1 MNILTEQQISS
12 SIPMRKISEE
22 DERTADTAP
31 DHISTSDASEA
42 DTNNSQPPLLDFVGA
57 TCLASAWFTSCF
69 PCAVVDIN
77 DSDDYVVDKISRENA
92 MNVMYNNNLQAS
104 PGNNSL
110 AVTPESSPVK
120 TGENSRGKEN
130 DVMYISVSPSD
141 GSIHNIPSVIEEDG
155 SDEDENMAEVSLDDD
170 DDLPQKGLGIDMP
183 VLEEPTDVVMDNT
196 GSEPQISS
204 PPRKKKLSM
213 RKLFG
218 KKSKA

>member
-1 MNILTEQQISS
+1 MNNSS

-120 TGENSRGKEN
+120 PGENSGTKEN

-155 SDEDENMAEVSLDDD
+155 SDEDQNMDEVSLDDD
-170 DDLPQKGLGIDMP
+170 NDFPRKGLGIDMP
-183 VLEEPTDVVMDNT
+183 VLEEPTDVVMDNA

-218 KKSKA
+218 KKSRA

>member
-1 MNILTEQQISS
+1 
-12 SIPMRKISEE
+12 MRKISEE

-77 DSDDYVVDKISRENA
+77 DSDDYVIDKISRENA
-92 MNVMYNNNLQAS
+92 MNVMYNNNNLQAS

-120 TGENSRGKEN
+120 PGEVSGTKEN

-155 SDEDENMAEVSLDDD
+155 SDEDADMMDEVSLDDD
-170 DDLPQKGLGIDMP
+170 GKFSKGLGIDMP
-183 VLEEPTDVVMDNT
+183 VLEEPADVFMDNT
-196 GSEPQISS
+196 SREPQISS

-218 KKSKA
+218 KKNKA